1 MAIVSMGVMPSFV
14 KTNEAIS
21 PFDLYEK
28 FNSASAHGL
37 VSTQFLAAFSIFIG
51 SDKTISKNAMSELF
65 HNLTMQALSRD
76 DSRIDIKFDT
86 IQELNKSIK
95 KLLKGTLMQ
104 I

>member
-1 MAIVSMGVMPSFV
+1 MGVMPSFV

-28 FNSASAHGL
+28 FNSASVHGL

-65 HNLTMQALSRD
+65 HNLSMQALSRD